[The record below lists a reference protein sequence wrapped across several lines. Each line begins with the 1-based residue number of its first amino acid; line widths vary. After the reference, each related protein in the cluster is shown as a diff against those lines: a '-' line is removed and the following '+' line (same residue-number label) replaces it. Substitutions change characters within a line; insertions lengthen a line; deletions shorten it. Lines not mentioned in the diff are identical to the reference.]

1 MTQYEKTL
9 NKISPIFHKFITHN
23 EYFLTMTGP
32 FTAYLSKAGFYSD
45 ISVSYPISTNYIK
58 NYINYLYYCKYILM
72 DYKTRTFYPYI
83 ILGKT
88 SLYKKSNMFL
98 SIPDV
103 ITNMIINNFSFEKLN
118 FLEDLETANKSLKD
132 LFIALV
138 GKDTYETIKNNIK

>member
-1 MTQYEKTL
+1 MTRYEETL
-9 NKISPIFHKFITHN
+9 SKIAPVFHKFITYH
-23 EYFLTMTGP
+23 EYFLTITGP

-58 NYINYLYYCKYILM
+58 NYINYLYYSGYILM

-88 SLYKKSNMFL
+88 SLYKKFNMFL
-98 SIPDV
+98 SIPDI

-118 FLEDLETANKSLKD
+118 FLEDSETANKSLKD

>member
-1 MTQYEKTL
+1 MTQYEEIL
-9 NKISPIFHKFITHN
+9 NKIAPVFHKFITHN

-32 FTAYLSKAGFYSD
+32 FIAYLSKAGFYSD

-58 NYINYLYYCKYILM
+58 NYINYLYYSKYILM

-118 FLEDLETANKSLKD
+118 FLEDSETANKSLKD